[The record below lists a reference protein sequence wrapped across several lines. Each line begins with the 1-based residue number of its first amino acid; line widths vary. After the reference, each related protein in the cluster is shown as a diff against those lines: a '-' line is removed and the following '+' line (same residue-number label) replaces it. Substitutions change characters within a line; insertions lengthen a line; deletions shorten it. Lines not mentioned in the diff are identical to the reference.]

1 MGIKEENRKEMPK
14 EKRAAKADKNKMSIF
29 EKSRYML
36 MTDGSR
42 LALAQSPFKLS
53 LQDDSCLSIFLHLC
67 LLFSF
72 SLKRSSRL
80 QLSYLDSLLLLQR

>member
-1 MGIKEENRKEMPK
+1 MGLKEDYREEIPK
-14 EKRAAKADKNKMSIF
+14 EKRTAKADTNKMSIF

-36 MTDGSR
+36 KTDGSR
-42 LALAQSPFKLS
+42 LAVAQTPLKLS
-53 LQDDSCLSIFLHLC
+53 LQDDSFLSIFLLLC